1 MDDDDFNIPYI
12 LYIIPNLQEDHR
24 LISQANNNTWI
35 VETDRED
42 PINAEGAPEEI
53 QKHHYNK
60 GKHKL
65 RIKFFQKQYQLI

>member
-42 PINAEGAPEEI
+42 PINAEGAPE
-53 QKHHYNK
+53 
-60 GKHKL
+60 
-65 RIKFFQKQYQLI
+65 